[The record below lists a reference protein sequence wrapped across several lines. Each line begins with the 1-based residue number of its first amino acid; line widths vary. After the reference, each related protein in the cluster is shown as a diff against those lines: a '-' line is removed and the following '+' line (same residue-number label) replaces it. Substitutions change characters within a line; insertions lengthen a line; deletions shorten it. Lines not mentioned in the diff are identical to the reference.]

1 MYPEFHLAMSSK
13 DVGLRIRI
21 EKDLR
26 EAFQIACT
34 AEDRKASE
42 VLREF
47 MQCYVE
53 RHERGQGALFP
64 ELGETTLNR
73 PPLTERIGDR

>member
-1 MYPEFHLAMSSK
+1 MSSK

-26 EAFQIACT
+26 EAFQLACT

-64 ELGETTLNR
+64 ELGEARLNSLH
-73 PPLTERIGDR
+73 LTERVGDR